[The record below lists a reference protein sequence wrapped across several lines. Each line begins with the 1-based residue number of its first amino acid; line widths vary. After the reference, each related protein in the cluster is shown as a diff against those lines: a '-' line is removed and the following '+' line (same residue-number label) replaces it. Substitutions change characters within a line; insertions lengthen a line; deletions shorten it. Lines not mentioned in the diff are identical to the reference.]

1 MSDVPK
7 KVYRKSY
14 KGVRLTEF
22 HVEKLF
28 DEFTYTIPLKLDSR
42 VTAIIA
48 PNGAGKTLCLRLIS
62 GLFGQKWSV
71 FTASTFLWV
80 SYKFSEGTTVTIEQ
94 ILHPASASFESQD
107 SNLDQKPQGLSSVE
121 NLACSRW

>member
-1 MSDVPK
+1 MNDVPK
-7 KVYRKSY
+7 KVDRQSY
-14 KGVRLTEF
+14 KGIRLTEF

-48 PNGAGKTLCLRLIS
+48 PNGAGKTLCLRFIS

-94 ILHPASASFESQD
+94 VRHSTSDETVKERPSF
-107 SNLDQKPQGLSSVE
+107 
-121 NLACSRW
+121 